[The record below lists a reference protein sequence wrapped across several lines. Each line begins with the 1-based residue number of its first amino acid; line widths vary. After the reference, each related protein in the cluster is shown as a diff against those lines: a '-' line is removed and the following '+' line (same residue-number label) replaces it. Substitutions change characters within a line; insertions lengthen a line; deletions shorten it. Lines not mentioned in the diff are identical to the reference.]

1 MKQHKNALRAIS
13 LLLTVT
19 VMAAAFAACGKKPE
33 APAEEPTTVETQTVP
48 MTYYTDTPGS
58 VKKSETVYVNL
69 DAAGQTKSTIVSD
82 WLHTDKACVKVTDKS
97 DLQNIV
103 NVKSAVDPIAEKDAL
118 IWHMDSTDLYY
129 RGTGTKALPITISIQ
144 YYLDGKEI
152 APDKLAGQSGQVEIR
167 IHAKNNVSRKVKIDG
182 KEQNIYSAFLL
193 VGGVILPEA
202 SYSGITVEN
211 GKTIGDGSKE
221 IAVFIGA
228 PGMNET
234 LNLDKLNLGS
244 LDLNFAD
251 SFSVKADVK
260 NFELGN
266 MYFAAL
272 PLATLVSDREIP
284 ETVSDVKET
293 LDKLSDLQD
302 ALSDINP
309 TKLIESLVGS
319 GDKLKEF
326 TALLSDAVSLYQTNK
341 ALLAVLPKYLT
352 EENINALT
360 KLLTD
365 LDKANLGE
373 VQKLLSNPVLLRFFK
388 DLPELAKDLN
398 AVMPIVEQFRT
409 DMEDPQVKAALD
421 ALPQTLKQ
429 LSAIQAKINE
439 NKELIDTLNTL
450 LSEENINKITNLLD
464 SADQTQFSEMLS
476 DYGVLAE
483 NADALMASLSA
494 MLDPANSYSIY
505 SQAAKGAETS
515 VMFVYQTPS
524 IAKPTK

>member
-1 MKQHKNALRAIS
+1 MKPNKK
-13 LLLTVT
+13 LLSAVSILLAVT
-19 VMAAAFAACGKKPE
+19 VAAVSFTACRNQNETTDEETTAAE
-33 APAEEPTTVETQTVP
+33 VETVP
-48 MTYYTDTPGS
+48 MTYYTDAPGS

-69 DAAGQTKSTIVSD
+69 DETGQTKSTIVSD
-82 WLHTDKACVKVTDKS
+82 WLHTDKACVKVSDKS

-103 NVKSAVDPIAEKDAL
+103 NIKSAVDPIAEKDAL

-129 RGTGTKALPITISIQ
+129 RGTSAKQLPITITIR

-152 APDKLAGQSGQVEIR
+152 KPAALAGKSGKVEIR
-167 IHAKNNVSRKVKIDG
+167 IDAKNNVSRKVKIAG
-182 KEQNIYSAFLL
+182 KMQDVYSPFLL
-193 VGGVILPEA
+193 VGGMILPED
-202 SYSGITVEN
+202 SFSGITVEN

-234 LNLDKLNLGS
+234 LSLDSLNLGS

-251 SFSVKADVK
+251 SFAVKADVTD
-260 NFELGN
+260 FELGN

-272 PLATLVSDREIP
+272 PLATLVSDLEIP
-284 ETVSDVKET
+284 ETVSDIKDT
-293 LDKLSDLQD
+293 LDKLNDLQD
-302 ALSDINP
+302 ALSAINP
-309 TKLIESLVGS
+309 TKLIDSLVGS
-319 GDKLKEF
+319 GDKIKEF
-326 TALLSDAVSLYQTNK
+326 TGMLSDAVKLYQTNK

-352 EENINALT
+352 EENIAALT
-360 KLLTD
+360 KLLND
-365 LDKANLGE
+365 LDNADLDE

-388 DLPELAKDLN
+388 GLPELAEDLN

-409 DMEDPQVKAALD
+409 DMENPEIKAALD
-421 ALPQTLKQ
+421 ALPETLSQ
-429 LSAIQAKINE
+429 LAAIQTKINE
-439 NKELIDTLNTL
+439 NRELIDTLNTL

-464 SADQTQFSEMLS
+464 SADQAKISDMLS

-483 NADALMASLSA
+483 NADVLMASLSA
-494 MLDPANSYSIY
+494 MLDPAGSYTIY
-505 SQAAKGAETS
+505 SQAAKGAETT